1 MRAQVR
7 IGSSRELTLQSA
19 VLVYSDGSGSFATL
33 HEITKEEGRAPY
45 LRPGQ
50 ALTTTFL
57 QSLAEGLGVRTP
69 VEILPENVLA
79 RTAEVMMWW
88 VQAARRVMFFGG
100 GSAEAEQ
107 LNGRVYPHP
116 PLVFKIQG
124 RELFVRALTEDQ
136 RPSGRTPL
144 MTAPYW
150 NCGSDGR
157 VCLGSSR
164 VPDEVSAELI
174 DQWQAGFFKS
184 AFTHPGGGV
193 RLTKHPGGFTG
204 LWSSLADSRE
214 PFPVEYLTDARQ
226 TLSQFVEAGE
236 EN

>member
-1 MRAQVR
+1 VRAQVR

-33 HEITKEEGRAPY
+33 HEVAKEEGKAPY

-57 QSLAEGLGVRTP
+57 HGLAEGLGVRMP
-69 VEILPENVLA
+69 VEILAENVLV
-79 RTAEVMMWW
+79 RTAEMIVWW
-88 VQAARRVMFFGG
+88 STAARRVMFFGG
-100 GSAEAEQ
+100 GSPEAER
-107 LNGRVYPHP
+107 LNGRIYPHP
-116 PLVFKIQG
+116 PLVFKIEG
-124 RELFVRALTEDQ
+124 REMFVRALAGNR
-136 RPSGRTPL
+136 RPTAVTPL

-164 VPDEVSAELI
+164 VPDEMSVDLI
-174 DQWQAGFFKS
+174 DQWQAGFFS
-184 AFTHPGGGV
+184 SSFTHAGGAV
-193 RLTKHPGGFTG
+193 RLTKHAGGFVG
-204 LWSSLADSRE
+204 LWSSLAGSGK

-226 TLSQFVEAGE
+226 TLKQFVDAGDHQ
-236 EN
+236 